1 MRIGIISDVH
11 GDYGALETTL
21 NKMKNEHQV
30 SRILCAGDLVGRGP
44 EQNRVVE
51 AVHHNSIITVRGNH
65 DEWFYGISSENTD
78 YLKTLPLDWEG
89 KLGGLKVFMCHGKP
103 GNNMW
108 GMYRDHLSETYLKMA
123 NCSDFGKRGRYG
135 TSHKPS
141 PNCLMTV
148 NPVSSHHCFHTCGTW
163 QLIWVLSLPIASVSR
178 SLKRRR
184 LYSGCGVAKKNSPP
198 GFSLA

>member
-51 AVHHNSIITVRGNH
+51 AIHHHNIITVRGNH

-89 KLGGLKVFMCHGKP
+89 KLGGFKVFMCHGKP

-108 GMYRDHLSETYLKMA
+108 GMYRDHLSETYLKMVLK
-123 NCSDFGKRGRYG
+123 SLKVDVLVTGHTHIPLFMQVDEGV
-135 TSHKPS
+135 
-141 PNCLMTV
+141 LV
-148 NPVSSHHCFHTCGTW
+148 NPGSLYTFESTRQTSSTYGVLDLTTLEFGVFDAHTKEVS
-163 QLIWVLSLPIASVSR
+163 QAEVE
-178 SLKRRR
+178 
-184 LYSGCGVAKKNSPP
+184 YEY
-198 GFSLA
+198 